1 MDYLKRLMK
10 TQIKYIVFP
19 LLLFVVIVNSSIFF
33 GVCGSFE
40 IVRYT
45 GGSAREHQGFT
56 YVHIDD
62 DYDRISIDRFLEVKR
77 ALDGQ
82 YVHVDRLKSDDLQNQ
97 AIIGMVSSLNDR
109 YTRYLES
116 GYEDQISKLDGTL
129 VGIGISVLMGPNNST
144 MIHRCFPRDQLTVQ
158 GYRKAILL
166 FQLMELM

>member
-82 YVHVDRLKSDDLQNQ
+82 YVHVDRLNSKTSVELTSAPWAVNPSET
-97 AIIGMVSSLNDR
+97 IWMNHM
-109 YTRYLES
+109 S
-116 GYEDQISKLDGTL
+116 GKNTSNGCT
-129 VGIGISVLMGPNNST
+129 NNS
-144 MIHRCFPRDQLTVQ
+144 
-158 GYRKAILL
+158 
-166 FQLMELM
+166 